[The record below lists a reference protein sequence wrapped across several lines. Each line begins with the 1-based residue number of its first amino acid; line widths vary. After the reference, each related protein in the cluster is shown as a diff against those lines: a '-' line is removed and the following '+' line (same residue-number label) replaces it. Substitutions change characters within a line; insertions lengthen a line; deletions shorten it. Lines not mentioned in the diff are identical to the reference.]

1 MSKSHSHFKNIGL
14 KNPHLR
20 RLLKSAVLCI
30 AIACSM
36 DQVYGESH
44 LLKLSAGGY
53 RMTVEV
59 AATLEMRDIGL
70 MNRRSLAV
78 NRGMLFVFPEAHR
91 HCMWMLKTQIP
102 LSVAFVDDTG
112 KIVNIEDMQPNT
124 TDYHCADRPV
134 RYALEMERGWFKRHG
149 IGIGVRIDGLEK
161 APAGR

>member
-1 MSKSHSHFKNIGL
+1 MSKSSSHVGRSGSNSR
-14 KNPHLR
+14 HLR
-20 RLLKSAVLCI
+20 QLLKSAVLCM

-36 DQVYGESH
+36 SPVYGESY
-44 LLKLSAGGY
+44 LLKLSAGGH

-59 AATLEMRDIGL
+59 AATTEMRDIGL

-91 HCMWMLKTQIP
+91 HCMWMIKTQIP
-102 LSVAFVDDTG
+102 LSVAFVDDMG

-124 TDYHCADRPV
+124 ADYHCADRPV
-134 RYALEMERGWFKRHG
+134 RYALEMERGWFKRHD